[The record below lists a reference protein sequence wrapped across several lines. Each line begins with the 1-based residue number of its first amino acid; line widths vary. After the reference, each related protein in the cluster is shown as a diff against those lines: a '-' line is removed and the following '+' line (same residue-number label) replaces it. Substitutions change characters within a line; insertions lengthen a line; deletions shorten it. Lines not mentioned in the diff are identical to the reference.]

1 MTSERQVFKLTID
14 LSKISLGAM
23 SFATVASWMSFTA
36 QISTAQPITPA
47 ITPNQP
53 VYGQGSHPI
62 STPALVPPIAPP
74 PVVQPQISPAV
85 SKPVVQ
91 PQTRPSTSPIQAQ
104 ARVLVTIDPGH
115 GGKDSG
121 AVGIGD
127 LREVDV
133 ILPISQKVA
142 TILREK
148 GIEVQMTRDD
158 DNFVGLDERV
168 MMSRQAGATLFVSIH
183 ANSIDDRPDVH
194 GLETYHYNIGEA
206 FADTVHHT
214 ILDYFNIKKRIPLE
228 DRRVRSA
235 RFLVLRKSSIPAILV
250 ETGYISSPEES
261 PQLGDIKYQTIMAEA
276 IAQGIIVYLQTSGK
290 ISSSLAPAEQR
301 DLILKPQSKN

>member
-23 SFATVASWMSFTA
+23 SFATAASWVSILTA
-36 QISTAQPITPA
+36 QVGTAQPIPPA
-47 ITPNQP
+47 ITSNPP

-62 STPALVPPIAPP
+62 STPASVPPIAPTSL
-74 PVVQPQISPAV
+74 VQPQISPAA
-85 SKPVVQ
+85 SKSVVQ
-91 PQTRPSTSPIQAQ
+91 QQVSPPTLPKTQSASPIQHQ
-104 ARVLVTIDPGH
+104 ERVLVTIDPGH

-133 ILPISQKVA
+133 ILPIAQKVA

-148 GIEVQMTRDD
+148 GIEVHMTRDD

-168 MMSRQAGATLFVSIH
+168 TMSRQAGATLFVSIH

-194 GLETYHYNIGEA
+194 GLETYHYNLGEA
-206 FADTVHHT
+206 LADTVHNT
-214 ILDYFNIKKRIPLE
+214 ILDYFNVKKRIPLE

-235 RFLVLRKSSIPAILV
+235 RFFVLRKSSIPAILV

-276 IAQGIIVYLQTSGK
+276 IAQGILTYL
-290 ISSSLAPAEQR
+290 R
-301 DLILKPQSKN
+301 R

>member
-14 LSKISLGAM
+14 LSKIS
-23 SFATVASWMSFTA
+23 SFAAVASWVSLFTS
-36 QISTAQPITPA
+36 QIGTAQPIPPA
-47 ITPNQP
+47 IIPNLP

-62 STPALVPPIAPP
+62 STPALVPPISPT
-74 PVVQPQISPAV
+74 VV
-85 SKPVVQ
+85 KPVVQ
-91 PQTRPSTSPIQAQ
+91 PRPQTQSASPLHTQ

-133 ILPISQKVA
+133 ILPIAQKVA
-142 TILREK
+142 TILRER

-158 DNFVGLDERV
+158 DYFVGLDERV

-206 FADTVHHT
+206 FADTVHQT

-235 RFLVLRKSSIPAILV
+235 KFLVLRKSSIPAILV

-276 IAQGIIVYLQTSGK
+276 IAQGVIVYLQTSGK
-290 ISSSLAPAEQR
+290 ILSSLVPVEQR
-301 DLILKPQSKN
+301 NLSLQPQSKN

>member
-23 SFATVASWMSFTA
+23 SFAAASWVSIFNA
-36 QISTAQPITPA
+36 QIGVAQPIPPA
-47 ITPNQP
+47 SIPNP
-53 VYGQGSHPI
+53 PTYGQGSHPL
-62 STPALVPPIAPP
+62 SIAPTAP
-74 PVVQPQISPAV
+74 APVLPVAPKPAVQPQSPQI
-85 SKPVVQ
+85 Q
-91 PQTRPSTSPIQAQ
+91 PQKPLPANTQSATPSQTQ

-121 AVGIGD
+121 AVGIDD

-133 ILPISQKVA
+133 ILPIAQKVA
-142 TILREK
+142 TILREQ

-158 DNFVGLDERV
+158 DDFVGLDERV
-168 MMSRQAGATLFVSIH
+168 MMSRRAGATLFVSIH

-194 GLETYHYNIGEA
+194 GLETYHYNLGEA
-206 FADTVHHT
+206 FADTVHNT
-214 ILDYFNIKKRIPLE
+214 ILDYFNITKRIPLE

-276 IAQGIIVYLQTSGK
+276 IAQGILNYLK
-290 ISSSLAPAEQR
+290 R
-301 DLILKPQSKN
+301 